1 MSLPI
6 NIEELI
12 HGKVV
17 EWERLEFKQDWN
29 PVPILHTLCAFAN
42 DINNWG
48 GGYVIVGIAEKDGR
62 PVFPPHGINPDRL
75 DKLQGELTNLSH
87 RIQPNFLPIF
97 QPYVFQNKH
106 ILVIWGPP
114 GDMRPYTAP
123 EGLGKGAQP
132 RHSYIRSGS
141 KTIKAQGE
149 NLRRLQELT
158 ARIPFDDRINQEAE
172 LNDLSLGLIR
182 DFLQEVKSS
191 LFDESTTM
199 PLADLTRQMAIAK
212 GPDEYL
218 RPVNVGLM
226 FFNKEPHKFF
236 QRAWIEVVIRKDEAG
251 KDFSE
256 KYFKGPLQMQLRDAL
271 GYIRSSIIEER
282 VKKVSGRA
290 EADRYYNFPYD
301 ALEEALA
308 NAVYHKS
315 YELAKPIEV
324 QIWPDRIEIL
334 SFPGPVPPVDAKILS
349 ENKRIVARDYRNR
362 RVGDF
367 LKELHLTEGRGTGI
381 PTMKRTLIQN
391 GSPEPVLETDDQ
403 CTYFLTVLPV
413 HPEWHPDNLS
423 NQDEVKSD
431 QGSDQ
436 AESTDNKVVKGKSD
450 QVSVQASAQA
460 LSEEQIRILSF
471 CKKPRSRSDI
481 LADIGLTNHRKNY
494 LRHLVPL
501 MDKDLIEMTIPETPT
516 HMHQKYVITAK
527 GRELLN
533 QLNQKKND
541 N

>member
-1 MSLPI
+1 MALPI
-6 NIEELI
+6 NIDELI

-29 PVPILHTLCAFAN
+29 PEPILHTLCAFAN

-48 GGYVIVGIAEKDGR
+48 GGYIIVGIAEKDGR
-62 PVFPPHGINPDRL
+62 PVLPPKGINPDRL
-75 DKLQGELTNLSH
+75 DKIQGELTNLSH

-97 QPYVFQNKH
+97 QPSFFQNKH
-106 ILVIWGPP
+106 ILVIWAPP

-123 EGLGKGAQP
+123 QSMGKVAQS

-141 KTIKAQGE
+141 KTMKAQGE

-158 ARIPFDDRINQEAE
+158 ARIPFDDRINQQGV

-191 LFDESTTM
+191 LFEESTFM
-199 PLADLTRQMAIAK
+199 PLDDLTRQMAIAK

-226 FFNKEPHKFF
+226 FFNKEPQNFF

-251 KDFSE
+251 KNFSE
-256 KYFKGPLQMQLRDAL
+256 KYFKGPLHVQLREAL
-271 GYIRSSIIEER
+271 GYIRSNIIEEGVR
-282 VKKVSGRA
+282 KVSGRA

-315 YELAKPIEV
+315 YELANPIEV

-334 SFPGPVPPVDAKILS
+334 SFPGPVPPVNAKILA

-381 PTMKRTLIQN
+381 PTMKRVLTEN
-391 GSPEPVLETDDQ
+391 GSPDPVLETDEQ

-413 HPEWHPDNLS
+413 HPEWHPDNV
-423 NQDEVKSD
+423 DA
-431 QGSDQ
+431 QGSAQ
-436 AESTDNKVVKGKSD
+436 ASD
-450 QVSVQASAQA
+450 QVKEIDNQENKGVSFRAGDQVNDQVTRVIKICSVPKTRG
-460 LSEEQIRILSF
+460 EILNDLGL
-471 CKKPRSRSDI
+471 KNHYDNYYRYIKPAIQKEWIKMTIPDKPRSR
-481 LADIGLTNHRKNY
+481 N
-494 LRHLVPL
+494 
-501 MDKDLIEMTIPETPT
+501 
-516 HMHQKYVITAK
+516 QKYVITEK
-527 GRELLN
+527 GKAVLN
-533 QLNQKKND
+533 QLNQNQS
-541 N
+541 

>member
-1 MSLPI
+1 LGLPI

-42 DINNWG
+42 DMNNWG
-48 GGYVIVGIAEKDGR
+48 GGYILVGIAEKDGL
-62 PVFPPHGINPDRL
+62 PVLPPKGLNPDRL
-75 DKLQGELTNLSH
+75 DHLQGELTNLSH

-97 QPYVFQNKH
+97 QPYVFHNKH
-106 ILVIWGPP
+106 ILVIWALP

-132 RHSYIRSGS
+132 RQSYIRSGS
-141 KTIKAQGE
+141 KTIIAKGE

-158 ARIPFDDRINQEAE
+158 SRIPFDDRINQQAE

-191 LFDESTTM
+191 LFEESTIM
-199 PLADLTRQMAIAK
+199 PLADLTRRMGIAK

-218 RPVNVGLM
+218 RPVNAGLM
-226 FFNKEPHKFF
+226 FFNKRPHNFF
-236 QRAWIEVVIRKDEAG
+236 PRAWIEVVIRKDEAG
-251 KDFSE
+251 KDFNE
-256 KYFKGPLQMQLRDAL
+256 KYFKGPLHVQLRDSL
-271 GYIRSSIIEER
+271 GYIRSNIIEER
-282 VKKVSGRA
+282 VRKVSGRA
-290 EADRYYNFPYD
+290 EANRYFNFPYD
-301 ALEEALA
+301 PLEEALA
-308 NAVYHKS
+308 NAIYHKS

-334 SFPGPVPPVDAKILS
+334 SFPGPVPPVDAKILA

-381 PTMKRTLIQN
+381 PTIKRTLLLN

-403 CTYFLTVLPV
+403 CTYFLTVLPI

-423 NQDEVKSD
+423 D
-431 QGSDQ
+431 QGSQVSDQ
-436 AESTDNKVVKGKSD
+436 VNDQVSD
-450 QVSVQASAQA
+450 QVSDQVFRVVKFCITPKSRG
-460 LSEEQIRILSF
+460 EILGSLDL
-471 CKKPRSRSDI
+471 K
-481 LADIGLTNHRKNY
+481 NHFDNY
-494 LRHLVPL
+494 RRYIEPAIEYEW
-501 MDKDLIEMTIPETPT
+501 IEMTIPEKPRSSN
-516 HMHQKYVITAK
+516 QKYVITAK
-527 GRELLN
+527 GRKILN
-533 QLNQKKND
+533 QLNQNKNGH
-541 N
+541 